1 MSDSSRSSLTCA
13 PHTGTPQRFE
23 DFLEQ
28 VRARHE
34 AGRAE
39 YGDRSYALQPAQLA
53 EEIQE
58 ELADVCGWSA
68 VLWARLEAA
77 KEAAARFKGRREPMA
92 YHGAKNG
99 LVVIQDSREKYTP
112 RFPEGIEVQR
122 AKLDFADYSA
132 AGLTDSVALELKW
145 SLDDLSACV
154 TGERERFETM
164 LAGLAKYPVRAL
176 IVAASEADVW
186 ARRYHSRLEPKAL
199 IASTWAWAQ
208 QYGVPVVWA
217 WDAACA
223 TEAIVWWLQRAAAKQ
238 KGPAA

>member
-1 MSDSSRSSLTCA
+1 MADAT
-13 PHTGTPQRFE
+13 FE
-23 DFLEQ
+23 AFVAQ

-34 AGRAE
+34 AGRVE
-39 YGDRSYALQPAQLA
+39 YGDRSYSLPPAELA
-53 EEIQE
+53 AEIQE

-77 KEAAARFKGRREPMA
+77 KEAAVRFKGRRSPMA
-92 YHGAKNG
+92 YHGAKKG
-99 LVVIQDSREKYTP
+99 LVVIQDTREQFEP
-112 RFPEGIEVQR
+112 AWPPGVEVQR

-132 AGLTDSVALELKW
+132 AGLTDTCALEVKW
-145 SLDDLSACV
+145 SLDDLSACA

-164 LAGLAKYPVRAL
+164 LAGLAKYPTRAL

-208 QYGVPVVWA
+208 EYGVPTVWA
-217 WDAACA
+217 WDTEGA
-223 TEAIVWWLQRAAAKQ
+223 TQAILWWLQRAKAKAS
-238 KGPAA
+238 G